1 MQYVLLSIFFS
12 CNSPKSQLGNNF
24 FSRANSC
31 ISLGHQAW
39 YKSQW
44 NIWQVKGNVLTHIFT
59 AVKSSYIDGLTN
71 FCSSCPLQWGCRQ
84 AWQGAIQ
91 GRNGGCGREFVLSR
105 TCCHLCSR
113 SHVISQAKYC
123 YSILFCS
130 IGIACIF
137 HNFSTPLHAG
147 RDNLSSSLVTLIG
160 SAQQRQ

>member
-1 MQYVLLSIFFS
+1 MESSLFWICCYVLLSTVGYLINKLHWYMLISAWFSCFLSEAHDYGTTNAVCSPLHFFS

-59 AVKSSYIDGLTN
+59 TVKSSYIDGLTN

-84 AWQGAIQ
+84 AWQSAI
-91 GRNGGCGREFVLSR
+91 
-105 TCCHLCSR
+105 
-113 SHVISQAKYC
+113 
-123 YSILFCS
+123 
-130 IGIACIF
+130 
-137 HNFSTPLHAG
+137 
-147 RDNLSSSLVTLIG
+147 
-160 SAQQRQ
+160 